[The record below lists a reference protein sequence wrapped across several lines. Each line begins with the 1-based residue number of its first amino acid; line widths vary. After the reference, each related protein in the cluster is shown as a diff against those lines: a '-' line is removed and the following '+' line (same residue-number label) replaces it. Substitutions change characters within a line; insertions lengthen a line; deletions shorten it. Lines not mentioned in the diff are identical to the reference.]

1 MNDYKSIYSVQL
13 LLPCIDRSQLR
24 WFRQNL
30 EVVNRKRKVWEFL
43 VNVRSYLDKQMLI
56 RWMNRW
62 NKTLFH
68 PSSTME
74 KAEIMP

>member
-1 MNDYKSIYSVQL
+1 MMPPGFL
-13 LLPCIDRSQLR
+13 LGDVFDGWQ
-24 WFRQNL
+24 
-30 EVVNRKRKVWEFL
+30 VVNRKRKVWKFL

-62 NKTLFH
+62 NKILFY

-74 KAEIMP
+74 KAEIIP

>member
-1 MNDYKSIYSVQL
+1 MMPPGFL
-13 LLPCIDRSQLR
+13 LGDVFSM
-24 WFRQNL
+24 
-30 EVVNRKRKVWEFL
+30 VNRKRKVWEFL
-43 VNVRSYLDKQMLI
+43 VSVRSYLDKQMLI

-74 KAEIMP
+74 KAEIIP

>member
-1 MNDYKSIYSVQL
+1 MMPPGFL
-13 LLPCIDRSQLR
+13 LGDVFST
-24 WFRQNL
+24 
-30 EVVNRKRKVWEFL
+30 VNRKRKVWEFL
-43 VNVRSYLDKQMLI
+43 VSVRSYLDKQMLI

-74 KAEIMP
+74 KAEIIP

>member
-1 MNDYKSIYSVQL
+1 MMPPGFLLGDVFDGWQL
-13 LLPCIDRSQLR
+13 
-24 WFRQNL
+24 
-30 EVVNRKRKVWEFL
+30 VNRKRKVWEFL

-62 NKTLFH
+62 NKILFY

-74 KAEIMP
+74 KAEIIP